1 MVDIILFIMYKNYF
15 DKLPNL
21 LLCML
26 WTRCVFLLYIFIY
39 YRFCKQGHTARWVSL
54 EHLYRKRKKM
64 KKNDW
69 SWWFRFLIMTNTM
82 NYLDLVGDDCMEK
95 IMETSANQLEESIDS
110 VVKKLRKYA
119 TVRYKEEDEVSKDKF
134 SMNCLILAVAS
145 RVLKTA

>member
-1 MVDIILFIMYKNYF
+1 
-15 DKLPNL
+15 
-21 LLCML
+21 
-26 WTRCVFLLYIFIY
+26 
-39 YRFCKQGHTARWVSL
+39 
-54 EHLYRKRKKM
+54 
-64 KKNDW
+64 
-69 SWWFRFLIMTNTM
+69 M